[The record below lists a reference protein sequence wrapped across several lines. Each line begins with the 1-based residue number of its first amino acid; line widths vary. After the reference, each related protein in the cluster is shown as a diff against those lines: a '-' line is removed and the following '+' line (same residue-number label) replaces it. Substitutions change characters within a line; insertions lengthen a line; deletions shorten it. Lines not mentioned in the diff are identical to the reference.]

1 MQPVTSRP
9 HVVAHRGASIDE
21 AEHTLAA
28 YARALDDG
36 ADGLECDVRLTRDGV
51 LVCVHDRRIDRTS
64 SGRGVVSTLE
74 IADLADLDFGSWH
87 QRAVSSSPVADGDE
101 DTEEPE
107 WDRTSVLTLD
117 RLLGMVADN
126 GREVEIAIE
135 TKHPTRYAGLVELTL
150 VEVLARHGL
159 TTPRDRVPVRA
170 RVMSF
175 AGASLRRLRS
185 LAPGVPTVYL
195 MERVPIR
202 YRDGSLPAGA
212 AAAGPSLRLLRAF
225 PDYVDRVH
233 AMGSQVHV
241 WTVDRPED
249 VEFVADLGV
258 DVIITNRPG
267 ATLRQLNG
275 GGQRESSGR
284 PAR

>member
-1 MQPVTSRP
+1 VTSRP
-9 HVVAHRGASIDE
+9 HVVAHRGASADE

-28 YARALDDG
+28 YARALDEG

-87 QRAVSSSPVADGDE
+87 RAAASAVAAVTGSDAEE

-117 RLLGMVADN
+117 RLLEMVADS

-150 VEVLARHGL
+150 SEVLARHGL
-159 TTPRDRVPVRA
+159 TAPRDDARVRA

-185 LAPGVPTVYL
+185 LAPGVPTVFL

-202 YRDGSLPAGA
+202 FRDGSLPGGA
-212 AAAGPSLRLLRAF
+212 FAAGPSLRLLRSF
-225 PDYVDRVH
+225 PEYVERVH
-233 AMGSQVHV
+233 SMGSQVHV

-249 VEFVADLGV
+249 VDFVVDLGV

-267 ATLRQLNG
+267 ATLSQLNG
-275 GGQRESSGR
+275 LDKTMR
-284 PAR
+284 

>member
-1 MQPVTSRP
+1 MQHVIPRP
-9 HVVAHRGASIDE
+9 HVVAHRGASADE

-28 YARALDDG
+28 YARALDEG

-87 QRAVSSSPVADGDE
+87 RTHDRMAEDDDE
-101 DTEEPE
+101 GEEPE

-117 RLLGMVADN
+117 RLLGMVADSN
-126 GREVEIAIE
+126 RPVEVAIE

-159 TTPRDRVPVRA
+159 TTPRKEALVCA

-175 AGASLRRLRS
+175 AGASLRRLRG

-195 MERVPIR
+195 LERVPIR
-202 YRDGSLPAGA
+202 MRDGSLPAGA
-212 AAAGPSLRLLRAF
+212 VAAGPSLRLLRSF
-225 PDYVDRVH
+225 PSYVDRVH
-233 AMGSQVHV
+233 DAGGEVHV
-241 WTVDRPED
+241 WTVDDPAD
-249 VEFVADLGV
+249 VEFVAGLGV

-267 ATLRQLNG
+267 AVRRQL
-275 GGQRESSGR
+275 EEDIR
-284 PAR
+284 PVH